1 MSDSLRRAA
10 DSETACAKI
19 NLALHVRKRLP
30 DGYHQIETIF
40 AFLDQG
46 DEITVSPCDGLE
58 LTISGRFA
66 DGLDETGNLVVEA
79 ARRLAAV
86 SDMEKGAR
94 LHLEKRLPV
103 ASGIGGGSADA
114 AATLRLLNRFW
125 ELDHSIAAL
134 AEIAKPLGAD
144 VPACVASQT
153 CRGTG
158 IGQDLVP
165 VPDDGLQDCTALLV
179 NPLVPVSTASIF
191 ASWDGVDRGGLADGQ
206 VLPAALAGRND
217 LQKPAVALVPI
228 LTDVLHALDEC
239 APAMARMSGSGATCF
254 GLFDSPEAAERAE
267 RHCRSALGDIWTMT
281 GRFR

>member
-1 MSDSLRRAA
+1 MTDLVWRAT
-10 DSETACAKI
+10 DSETAWAKI

-46 DEITVSPCDGLE
+46 DEISAGPGTGLE
-58 LTISGRFA
+58 LAIGGPFA
-66 DGLDETGNLVVEA
+66 DGLDQTDNLVTRA
-79 ARRLAAV
+79 ARRLAEV
-86 SDMEKGAR
+86 SKVQRGAR

-125 ELDHSIAAL
+125 QLDHSIDYL
-134 AEIAKPLGAD
+134 AEIAGPLGAD
-144 VPACVASQT
+144 VPACVTSRT

-158 IGQDLVP
+158 IGQDLAAIS
-165 VPDDGLQDCTALLV
+165 DDGLAGCTALLV

-191 ASWDGVDRGGLADGQ
+191 AAWDGIDRGALADGQ
-206 VLPAALAGRND
+206 VLPVARSGRND
-217 LQKPAVALVPI
+217 LQKPATALVPR
-228 LTDVLHALDEC
+228 LTDVLDLLHEC
-239 APAMARMSGSGATCF
+239 GPVIARMSGSGATCF
-254 GLFDSPEAAERAE
+254 ALFDSLQAAERAE
-267 RHCRSALGDIWTMT
+267 QRCRTALGEIWTMT

>member
-1 MSDSLRRAA
+1 MTDPVWRAT
-10 DSETACAKI
+10 DSETAWAKI

-46 DEITVSPCDGLE
+46 DEISAGPGTGLE
-58 LTISGRFA
+58 LAIGGPFA
-66 DGLDETGNLVVEA
+66 DGLDETDNLVMRA
-79 ARRLAAV
+79 ARRLAEV
-86 SDMEKGAR
+86 SKVQRGAR

-125 ELDHSIAAL
+125 QLDHSIDYL
-134 AEIAKPLGAD
+134 AEIAGPLGAD
-144 VPACVASQT
+144 VPACVTSRT

-158 IGQDLVP
+158 IGQDLAAIS
-165 VPDDGLQDCTALLV
+165 DDGLAGCTALLV

-191 ASWDGVDRGGLADGQ
+191 AAWDGIDRGALADGQ
-206 VLPAALAGRND
+206 VLPVARSGRND
-217 LQKPAVALVPI
+217 LQKPATALVPI
-228 LTDVLHALDEC
+228 LTDVLDLLDQC
-239 APAMARMSGSGATCF
+239 DPVMARMSGSGATCF
-254 GLFDSPEAAERAE
+254 ALFDNLQAAERAE
-267 RHCRSALGDIWTMT
+267 QRCRMTLGEIWTMT

>member
-1 MSDSLRRAA
+1 MTDPLWRAT

-19 NLALHVRKRLP
+19 NLALHVRKKLP

-46 DEITVSPCDGLE
+46 DEISVGPGTGLE
-58 LTISGRFA
+58 LSIGGRFA
-66 DGLDETGNLVVEA
+66 DGLDETDNLVVLA
-79 ARRLAAV
+79 ARRLAQV
-86 SDMEKGAR
+86 SNIQGDAR

-125 ELDHSIAAL
+125 RLDHSIADL
-134 AEIAKPLGAD
+134 AEIARPLGAD
-144 VPACVASQT
+144 VPACVASRT

-158 IGQDLVP
+158 IGQDMSLI
-165 VPDDGLQDCTALLV
+165 PDDGLQGCTALLV

-191 ASWDGVDRGGLADGQ
+191 AAWDGIDRGALADGQ
-206 VLPAALAGRND
+206 VLPVARSGRND
-217 LQKPAVALVPI
+217 LQKPATALVPI
-228 LTDVLHALDEC
+228 LTDVLDLLDQCE
-239 APAMARMSGSGATCF
+239 PVMARMSGSGATCF
-254 GLFDSPEAAERAE
+254 ALFDSVQTAERAE
-267 RHCRSALGDIWTMT
+267 QRCRTTLGEIWTMT

>member
-1 MSDSLRRAA
+1 MSVSPARAT
-10 DSETACAKI
+10 DRETACAKI

-46 DEITVSPCDGLE
+46 DEISAAPGDRLE
-58 LTISGRFA
+58 LAISGRFT
-66 DGLDETGNLVVEA
+66 DGLSETDNLVMDA
-79 ARRLAAV
+79 ARRLADV
-86 SDMEKGAR
+86 SNVRRGAL

-125 ELDHSIAAL
+125 NLDHSIATL

-153 CRGTG
+153 CRGIG
-158 IGQDLVP
+158 IGQDLTII
-165 VPDDGLQDCTALLV
+165 PDDGLRDCTALLV
-179 NPLVPVSTASIF
+179 NPLVPVSTADIF
-191 ASWDGVDRGGLADGQ
+191 AAWDGIDRGGLADGQ
-206 VLPAALAGRND
+206 VLPVALVGRND

-228 LTDVLHALDEC
+228 LTEVLQSLDEC
-239 APAMARMSGSGATCF
+239 APVMARMSGSGATCF

-267 RHCRSALGDIWTMT
+267 QHCRSALGDIWTMT

>member
-1 MSDSLRRAA
+1 MPASLGRAV

-19 NLALHVRKRLP
+19 NLALHVRNRLP

-46 DEITVSPCDGLE
+46 DELSVHPGDDLQ
-58 LTISGRFA
+58 LTLGGRFA
-66 DGLDETGNLVVEA
+66 AGLDDKNNLVLQA

-86 SDMEKGAR
+86 SGAQKGAH

-114 AATLRLLNRFW
+114 AAALRLLNRFW
-125 ELDHSIAAL
+125 ELDHSIAEL

-158 IGQDLVP
+158 IGQDLAP
-165 VPDDGLQDCTALLV
+165 VPDDGLRHHTALLV
-179 NPLVPVSTASIF
+179 NPLVPVSTAQIF
-191 ASWDGVDRGGLADGQ
+191 ASWDGTDRGGLADGQ
-206 VLPAALAGRND
+206 VLAVALAGRND

-228 LTDVLHALDEC
+228 LTGVLNALGQCD
-239 APAMARMSGSGATCF
+239 PVMARMSGSGATCF
-254 GLFDSPEAAERAE
+254 ALFDSAEAADKAE
-267 RHCRSALGDIWTMT
+267 QYCRSALGDIWTMT

>member
-1 MSDSLRRAA
+1 MSDFIGRAT
-10 DSETACAKI
+10 DSETAFAKI

-30 DGYHQIETIF
+30 DGYHRLETIF

-46 DEITVSPCDGLE
+46 DEISVGPGDGVQLS
-58 LTISGRFA
+58 ISGRFA
-66 DGLDETGNLVVEA
+66 DGLDEDDNLVVQA
-79 ARRLAAV
+79 ARRLAEISQV
-86 SDMEKGAR
+86 RSGAQ

-125 ELDHSIAAL
+125 QLDHSIAAL

-153 CRGTG
+153 CRGSG
-158 IGQDLVP
+158 IGQDLLP

-179 NPLVPVSTASIF
+179 NPLVPVSTAKIF
-191 ASWDGVDRGGLADGQ
+191 ASWDGIDRGGLADGP
-206 VLPAALAGRND
+206 VLPVALGGRND

-228 LTDVLHALDEC
+228 LTEILHRLDEC
-239 APAMARMSGSGATCF
+239 APVMARMSGSGATCF
-254 GLFDSPEAAERAE
+254 GLFDSREAAEKAE
-267 RHCRSALGDIWTMT
+267 QHCRSALGDIWTMT